1 MISLDSPPG
10 NVNARVISTRW
21 WGWGGRGV
29 VVLLWV
35 MLCKYD
41 TRPPACHTSIHIPH
55 LQIAPYSQS
64 HPFPYTS
71 IHIWIWICRNI
82 DIFLKFTKETF
93 SCHGTLLSHWKYCW
107 CDPCEWRYP
116 LILTWTTQRL
126 PEAEGRGRSMWRVL
140 QGRSRVLVAASA
152 WWARV
157 TFVLLSELD
166 GLPVGFLNL
175 VEHLQQESVVT
186 IARHPFWRQNL
197 NQTKNISGAQEL
209 TPFHFRGP
217 SPFGGKL
224 FPWEI
229 LDWAGFRN
237 QLMLMHPELGER
249 HNLYCFKS

>member
-1 MISLDSPPG
+1 MIHGPQSAIHPFTS
-10 NVNARVISTRW
+10 RTYK
-21 WGWGGRGV
+21 
-29 VVLLWV
+29 LL
-35 MLCKYD
+35 
-41 TRPPACHTSIHIPH
+41 HIPTH
-55 LQIAPYSQS
+55 FHTHPSIYGYAEILIFFNLRKRLLAVTGRYWVTGNIADVILVSEDTQ
-64 HPFPYTS
+64 
-71 IHIWIWICRNI
+71 W
-82 DIFLKFTKETF
+82 
-93 SCHGTLLSHWKYCW
+93 
-107 CDPCEWRYP
+107 
-116 LILTWTTQRL
+116 ILTWTTQRL

>member
-1 MISLDSPPG
+1 MGCQKLKLKFQLSGKTEQANVFITRARLLLKNMRPGAASQGGWETNRGSCRWPMQSPSTP
-10 NVNARVISTRW
+10 NVWFFVNLSIMTRETYW
-21 WGWGGRGV
+21 PTLLMWS
-29 VVLLWV
+29 LWV
-35 MLCKYD
+35 KIPTEYWHE
-41 TRPPACHTSIHIPH
+41 PPNV
-55 LQIAPYSQS
+55 SQ
-64 HPFPYTS
+64 
-71 IHIWIWICRNI
+71 
-82 DIFLKFTKETF
+82 KQK
-93 SCHGTLLSHWKYCW
+93 
-107 CDPCEWRYP
+107 
-116 LILTWTTQRL
+116 
-126 PEAEGRGRSMWRVL
+126 
-140 QGRSRVLVAASA
+140 AASA

-166 GLPVGFLNL
+166 GLPAGFLNL